1 LIHYGLKENL
11 NSPDSIEK
19 YKDLYSHIFI
29 IGTNVFTV
37 LSIIAFVIEI
47 YKINYKNLL
56 KKKLKPIVSIHFFL
70 KDGQIYNHL
79 KILIY
84 FNIEIH
90 FDAFD

>member
-1 LIHYGLKENL
+1 MIHYGLKENL

-47 YKINYKNLL
+47 YKINYKLW
-56 KKKLKPIVSIHFFL
+56 
-70 KDGQIYNHL
+70 
-79 KILIY
+79 
-84 FNIEIH
+84 
-90 FDAFD
+90 